1 MSDLQLQL
9 QDGRTEF
16 LPGESITGTAS
27 WQLANPPGDA
37 ALSLIWATRG
47 KGTQDME
54 IVQTIPFSDPQARDS
69 RPFKITL
76 PESPYSFSGQLISLI
91 WTLELNLDPS
101 DQCASVEIVI
111 APRGKEVALP
121 QIKP

>member
-9 QDGRTEF
+9 QDDRTEF
-16 LPGESITGTAS
+16 LPGESVTGTAS
-27 WQLANPPGDA
+27 WQVANPPA
-37 ALSLIWATRG
+37 KAELSLIWATRG

-54 IVQTIPFSDPQARDS
+54 MVQTIPFSDPQTRDS

-91 WTLELNLDPS
+91 WTLELNLDPG
-101 DQCASVEIVI
+101 DECASVEIVI
-111 APRGKEVALP
+111 APGRKEVALP
-121 QIKP
+121 RIKP

>member
-1 MSDLQLQL
+1 MPDLQLQL

-27 WQLANPPGDA
+27 WQVSNPPA
-37 ALSLIWATRG
+37 KAEVSLIWATRG

-54 IVQTIPFSDPQARDS
+54 IVQAIPFSDPQARDS

-91 WTLELNLDPS
+91 WTLELNLDPG
-101 DQCASVEIVI
+101 DECAAAEIVF
-111 APRGKEVALP
+111 APGGKEVALP
-121 QIKP
+121 RIKP